1 MKHAVFHLNTPKVLI
16 LESWAAGGFAKGDD
30 FMSVMLRNVW

>member
-1 MKHAVFHLNTPKVLI
+1 MEHAVFHLNTPKVLI
-16 LESWAAGGFAKGDD
+16 LESWADGGFAKSDD